1 MTKTIVVGNGFVA
14 SHLKYNIVRD
24 RLYASETQI
33 ESFIDSHK
41 PDIIINCVGR
51 CGAPNVDYCESNKE
65 ETLIANVTIPTLLAT
80 AAYKHNIRLIHISS
94 GCIFYGES
102 PNKEV
107 VTTSGGLIVDD
118 APTRDI
124 GWKEG
129 DFANPK
135 SYYSKSKYSCD
146 LVIGSLSNVAS
157 LRIRMPVSSKSS
169 PRNLINKLL
178 NYESV
183 LDVKNSMTFMPDLI
197 NVVDWFVNNDKNGLW
212 HVTNPDPLSPADVM
226 REYQKY
232 DTNHKFISINENELA
247 KLTVATRSNCYL
259 NTDKLNKEGV
269 TLTPSKDALQ
279 LIMKKFIENKGT
291 QL

>member
-14 SHLKYNIVRD
+14 SHLKYNIVKD
-24 RLYASETQI
+24 RLSASDSKI
-33 ESFIDSHK
+33 ESFIDTHK

-51 CGAPNVDYCESNKE
+51 CGDPNVDYCESHKE
-65 ETLIANVTIPTLLAT
+65 ETLIANVTIPTILAT
-80 AAYKHNIRLIHISS
+80 TASRHNIRVIHISS
-94 GCIFYGES
+94 GCIFYGKS
-102 PNKEV
+102 PNKET
-107 VTTSGGLIVDD
+107 VTSAGLIIGE

-124 GWKEG
+124 GWKED

-135 SYYSKSKYSCD
+135 SFYSKSKYACD
-146 LVIGSLSNVAS
+146 LVIGNLSNVAS

-178 NYESV
+178 NYNSV

-212 HVTNPDPLSPADVM
+212 HVVNPDPLSPADVM
-226 REYQKY
+226 TEYQRH
-232 DTNHKFISINENELA
+232 DTNHKFVTINENELA
-247 KLTVATRSNCYL
+247 KLTIATRSNCYL
-259 NTDKLNKEGV
+259 NTEKLNKEGV
-269 TLTPSKDALQ
+269 TLTPSKEALQ

-291 QL
+291 QI